1 MFKERKIQGT
11 IETPNV
17 KGLSEKI
24 DRLMADNEFFRQK
37 QEEFDRENR
46 GVVQKL
52 KDYWKGE

>member
-1 MFKERKIQGT
+1 MFRQRKVKGT

-24 DRLMADNEFFRQK
+24 NQLIADNEYFRKK
-37 QEEFDRENR
+37 QEEFDKKNK
-46 GVVQKL
+46 GLVQKL